1 MAKINV
7 AEYLQHEVEV
17 AQKLLSETSEHCE
30 ACAGSAFLNL
40 YEKYQA
46 GDLLEEDF
54 TEAAKQYGD
63 TL

>member
-30 ACAGSAFLNL
+30 SCAGSAFLEL

-46 GDLLEEDF
+46 GELLEKDF
-54 TEAAKQYGD
+54 SEAAKQYGE
-63 TL
+63 T

>member
-30 ACAGSAFLNL
+30 TCAGSAFLGL

-46 GDLLEEDF
+46 GELLEEDF
-54 TEAAKQYGD
+54 TEAAKQYGE
-63 TL
+63 T